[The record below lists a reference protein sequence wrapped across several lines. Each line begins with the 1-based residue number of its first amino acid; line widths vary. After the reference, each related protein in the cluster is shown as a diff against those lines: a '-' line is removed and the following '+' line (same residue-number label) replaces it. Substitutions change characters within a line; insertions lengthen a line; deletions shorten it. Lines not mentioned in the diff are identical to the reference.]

1 MVRFLM
7 RWAINAIALFVAIW
21 FVLMTLPGGISLQST
36 HWTSFIWMGLIFG
49 LVNALVRPILSFLTC
64 PLIALTLGL
73 FTLIINTLM
82 FYLVGYV
89 GTWFGVGYT
98 VHSFWAA
105 FVAALVVSVVS
116 VLLTLVLKD
125 SKRSRRSR

>member
-7 RWAINAIALFVAIW
+7 RWAINAVALFVAIW
-21 FVLMTLPGGISLQST
+21 FVTQMMPGGITLDNA

-49 LVNALVRPILSFLTC
+49 LVNALVRPILTFLTC

-73 FTLIINTLM
+73 FTLVVNTLM
-82 FYLVGYV
+82 FYLVGFV
-89 GTWFGVGYT
+89 GSIFGVGYT
-98 VHSFWAA
+98 VNSFWAA
-105 FVAALVVSVVS
+105 FVGALVVSVVS
-116 VLLTLVLKD
+116 VLLTIVLKD